1 MTPLALTALSSVNAL
16 GTGLPALA
24 DGLRANRVALR
35 ANDYADARIDTHIG
49 RVDGVEEVALP
60 PELARFDCRNNRLAE
75 MAIRADGFED
85 AAAAAIRRYGAHRV
99 ALILGTSTSG
109 VREGEIAFANRDPE
123 TDALPAEFRFHET
136 HDHHALAWY
145 VAERLGIAGP
155 ALTVS
160 TACSSS
166 AKVFADA
173 EQLIAAGLA
182 DAAIVGGADSL
193 CLMTLYGFRSLE
205 LLDTGPARPNDA
217 GRRGISIGEGAG
229 LALVERPEAAGRAP
243 LARLLG
249 YGESSD
255 AHHMSAPHPE
265 GLGAELSMR
274 EALRRAQLTPG
285 SVDYVNQHGT
295 GSPQNDRSEAQ
306 AIERVFGGGIRCS
319 STKGATGHTLGAAG
333 IVETAVCVMGLAHG
347 FRPGNANLETLDP
360 AIAVAVRRD
369 SEPAGIGVA
378 LMNSFGFGGSN
389 CSLLLGRGDGDPFG
403 SGGAA

>member
-1 MTPLALTALSSVNAL
+1 MTPLSITALSTVNAF
-16 GTGLPALA
+16 GTGFAA
-24 DGLRANRVALR
+24 TVEGLMANRVALR
-35 ANDYADARIDTHIG
+35 ANDYEDAHVETHIG
-49 RVDGVEEVALP
+49 RVDGVEEVRLP
-60 PELARFDCRNNRLAE
+60 AEFARFDCRNNRLAE

-85 AAAAAIRRYGAHRV
+85 AAADAIQRYGAHRV

-109 VREGEIAFANRDPE
+109 VREGEYAFANRDSE
-123 TDALPAEFRFHET
+123 TDALPADFRFHET

-145 VAERLGIAGP
+145 VAERLGIDGP
-155 ALTVS
+155 AMTVS

-173 EQLIAAGLA
+173 EQLIAAGLV

-205 LLDTGPARPNDA
+205 LLDTGPAKPNDA
-217 GRRGISIGEGAG
+217 NRRGISIGEGAG
-229 LALVERPEAAGRAP
+229 LALVERPEAAERPA

-255 AHHMSAPHPE
+255 AHHMSAPHPQ

-274 EALRRAQLTPG
+274 EALHRAQIAP
-285 SVDYVNQHGT
+285 SAVDYVNQHGT
-295 GSPQNDRSEAQ
+295 GSAQNDRSEAQ
-306 AIERVFGGGIRCS
+306 AIQRVFGADIRCS

-333 IVETAVCVMGLAHG
+333 IVETAICVAGLTHG
-347 FRPGNANLETLDP
+347 FVPGNANLETLDP
-360 AIAVAVRRD
+360 EIAVAIQRD
-369 SEPAGIGVA
+369 SQPAEVGVA

-389 CSLLLGRGDGDPFG
+389 CSLLLGRGDTSSSRP
-403 SGGAA
+403 GGAA

>member
-1 MTPLALTALSSVNAL
+1 MTPLAITALSSVNAL
-16 GTGLPALA
+16 GTGLAA
-24 DGLRANRVALR
+24 TAEALRANRGALSP
-35 ANDYADARIDTHIG
+35 NDYEDARIDTHIG
-49 RVDGVEEVALP
+49 RVDGVEDVRLP

-75 MAIRADGFED
+75 MAIRADGFE
-85 AAAAAIRRYGAHRV
+85 AAAADAIARYGAHRV

-109 VREGEIAFANRDPE
+109 VREGERAFANRDPA
-123 TDALPAEFRFHET
+123 TDALPADFRFHET

-155 ALTVS
+155 AMTVS

-173 EQLIAAGLA
+173 EQLIAAGLV

-205 LLDTGPARPNDA
+205 LLDTGPAKPNDA
-217 GRRGISIGEGAG
+217 NRRGISIGEGAG
-229 LALVERPEAAGRAP
+229 LALVERPTLAARPA

-255 AHHMSAPHPE
+255 AHHMSAPHPQ

-274 EALRRAQLTPG
+274 EALHRAGLNPAA
-285 SVDYVNQHGT
+285 VDYINQHGT
-295 GSPQNDRSEAQ
+295 GSTQNDRSEAQ
-306 AIERVFGGGIRCS
+306 AIARIFGHAIACS

-333 IVETAVCVMGLAHG
+333 IVETAICVAALAHG
-347 FRPGNANLETLDP
+347 LRPGNANLETLDP
-360 AIAVAVRRD
+360 EIEMAVQPESAPAEIA
-369 SEPAGIGVA
+369 VA

-389 CSLLLGRGDGDPFG
+389 CSLLLGRGEAAPPQP
-403 SGGAA
+403 GGAS

>member
-1 MTPLALTALSSVNAL
+1 MTPLAITALSSVNAL
-16 GTGLPALA
+16 GTGRAALA

-35 ANDYADARIDTHIG
+35 ANDYEDAHIDTHIG
-49 RVDGVEEVALP
+49 RVDGVEEIALP
-60 PELARFDCRNNRLAE
+60 AELARFDCRNNRLAE

-85 AAAAAIRRYGAHRV
+85 AAASAIARYGAHRV

-109 VREGEIAFANRDPE
+109 VREGEYAFANRDPE
-123 TDALPAEFRFHET
+123 TGALPAGFRFHET

-145 VAERLGIAGP
+145 VGERLGIDGP
-155 ALTVS
+155 AMTVS

-173 EQLIAAGLA
+173 EQLISAGLV

-193 CLMTLYGFRSLE
+193 CLMTLYGFRALE
-205 LLDTGPARPNDA
+205 LLDTGPAKPNDA
-217 GRRGISIGEGAG
+217 NRRGISIGEGAG
-229 LALVERPEAAGRAP
+229 LALVERPEAADRPA

-255 AHHMSAPHPE
+255 AHHMSAPHPQ

-274 EALRRAQLTPG
+274 AALHRAGLAPG
-285 SVDYVNQHGT
+285 RIDYVNQHGT
-295 GSPQNDRSEAQ
+295 GSTQNDRSEAQ
-306 AIERVFGGGIRCS
+306 AIQRIFGAQIRCS

-333 IVETAVCVMGLAHG
+333 IVETAICVAALAHG
-347 FRPGNANLETLDP
+347 FRPGNANLETRDP
-360 AIAVAVRRD
+360 EIAVDVQAA
-369 SEPAGIGVA
+369 SETATVEVA

-389 CSLLLGRGDGDPFG
+389 CSLLLGRGDATGAAPGG
-403 SGGAA
+403 SG